1 MRKTTITL
9 LALLFAALSHANNVV
24 RLTVQNPTAEPREQE
39 MVEADAKAI
48 AKRLG
53 TETFIVTDAG
63 GSEIPSQITHDGKL
77 IFMAS
82 AAGRSKTVYHAV
94 KGERKDY
101 ESRTKGRLFHERG
114 TEFGWENN
122 RVAYRIYG
130 GGAAVGYDLFNK
142 NTEELML
149 DYWYASEQNK
159 EMRSVSKQLRDR
171 GYADLADEVYNAFCY
186 HINHGKGMD
195 CYTVGPTLGAGANA
209 LVRKDGTLCMPKC
222 YSRYEIL
229 DNGPLRFTVRLTYP
243 EIEYEGQAVTET
255 RTVSLDA
262 GSHFNKVSVR
272 YEGLTTPAQIA
283 SGIVVHKQNP
293 EAYVMNKEKGYVGY
307 EDLGDVGTYS
317 YIPEK
322 YHKKLASEM
331 GRIYVGT
338 FYPGRLAKTEYKEQQ
353 TGVAVGHALAIADYV
368 PGFTYYFGSG
378 WSLNAQHTIGSLSAW
393 ESLLDR
399 SARAARSPMRVTVK

>member
-1 MRKTTITL
+1 MRKTL
-9 LALLFAALSHANNVV
+9 LSLAMLLSATAIHAVDIV
-24 RLTVQNPTAEPREQE
+24 KLTVQNPTAEARQQE

-53 TETFIVTDAG
+53 TETFIVTDAD

-82 AAGRSKTVYHAV
+82 AAGRSNTVYHAV

-101 ESRTKGRLFHERG
+101 ESLTKGRLFHERG

-130 GGAAVGYDLFNK
+130 GGGAVGYDLFNK

-171 GYADLADEVYNAFCY
+171 GYTDLADEVYNAFCY

-222 YSRYEIL
+222 YCRYEIL

-243 EIEYEGQAVTET
+243 EIEYEGQTITET

-283 SGIVVHKQNP
+283 SGIVIHKQNP